1 MYYKFS
7 GFSQKL
13 VGAVA
18 SAAYV
23 PQGLKP
29 LASTESPT
37 LIFGTP
43 TKLASDSPAAVS
55 YLGKNKVPDLQ
66 KLFQLEQALEFS
78 LVKYRTLS
86 TQHHLPAALEGASN
100 CSTMGF
106 ESGPWPKIWSRAMW
120 WRSSRRTHHHPLT
133 CEKKDQNQK
142 TGLGRRKRGAEETWT
157 LCPTVTKTQR
167 TLSWDLSHKLWLK
180 QCDFPASSP
189 CLLHRPLHGRM
200 RDGSQ

>member
-1 MYYKFS
+1 MPAGKQRGEPGAMYYKFS

-66 KLFQLEQALEFS
+66 KLFQKADGLPVHLKRGVPDQL
-78 LVKYRTLS
+78 LYRT
-86 TQHHLPAALEGASN
+86 TMALTIGGTIYCLVALYMASQ
-100 CSTMGF
+100 
-106 ESGPWPKIWSRAMW
+106 PKS
-120 WRSSRRTHHHPLT
+120 
-133 CEKKDQNQK
+133 KK
-142 TGLGRRKRGAEETWT
+142 
-157 LCPTVTKTQR
+157 
-167 TLSWDLSHKLWLK
+167 
-180 QCDFPASSP
+180 
-189 CLLHRPLHGRM
+189 
-200 RDGSQ
+200 

>member
-86 TQHHLPAALEGASN
+86 TQHHLPALGAASRLLGSIPDSLTLASKAVRGASN

-133 CEKKDQNQK
+133 CGD
-142 TGLGRRKRGAEETWT
+142 AIW
-157 LCPTVTKTQR
+157 
-167 TLSWDLSHKLWLK
+167 
-180 QCDFPASSP
+180 
-189 CLLHRPLHGRM
+189 
-200 RDGSQ
+200 